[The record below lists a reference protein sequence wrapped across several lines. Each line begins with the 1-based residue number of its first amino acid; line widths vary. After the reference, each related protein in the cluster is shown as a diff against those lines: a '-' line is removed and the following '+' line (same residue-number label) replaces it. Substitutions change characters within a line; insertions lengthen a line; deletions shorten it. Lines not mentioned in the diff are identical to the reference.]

1 MKKSIL
7 LAFFIAVGMQNLVA
21 QNFEWAKQMGGTSY
35 DGGISITTDSS
46 GNVYTCGF
54 FEGAVDFDPG
64 TGTYNLSSAGSQDVF
79 ISKLD
84 ASGNLVWAKQ
94 MGGIGI
100 DGASSLCVDALG
112 NVYLTGY
119 FEGTADFDPGPGT
132 FNLTSVGNTDAYVA
146 KLDASGSLIW
156 AKQLS
161 GTNHVISRSIVI
173 DASGNVYTTG
183 DFQGTADFDP
193 STASFNLTSA
203 GATDIFV
210 SKLDAS
216 GNLVWAKHWG
226 DVSSDGALSITTDA
240 ASNVYTTGSFEGTV
254 DFDPGSGIYNLTSN
268 GNRDIFISK
277 LDASGNLVWAKH
289 WGGTSRDVCH
299 AITIDASGNLYTTGS
314 FEGTVDFD
322 PGSGIYNLTS
332 NGNSDIFISILDA
345 SGNLVLAQQFGG
357 TSSEEGFSIS
367 LDASGNIYSV
377 GSFQGT
383 ADFDPGPSTFNLISA
398 GYQDIYIS
406 KLDASGDFVW
416 VKHCGGTGWD
426 EGRSITTDPSGN
438 IYTTGFF
445 SDTADFNPGTASFNL
460 SSAGLLDVFVHKL
473 SQTTSIAN
481 NSFSKYIVAYPNPTT
496 GHLTILLGRK
506 YTDISIVVFNA
517 IGQEVLRKSY
527 SSAKEIDLWLEGKI
541 GVYLVEITS
550 GDNKAVVRL
559 IKE

>member
-1 MKKSIL
+1 
-7 LAFFIAVGMQNLVA
+7 
-21 QNFEWAKQMGGTSY
+21 
-35 DGGISITTDSS
+35 
-46 GNVYTCGF
+46 
-54 FEGAVDFDPG
+54 
-64 TGTYNLSSAGSQDVF
+64 
-79 ISKLD
+79 
-84 ASGNLVWAKQ
+84 
-94 MGGIGI
+94 
-100 DGASSLCVDALG
+100 
-112 NVYLTGY
+112 
-119 FEGTADFDPGPGT
+119 
-132 FNLTSVGNTDAYVA
+132 
-146 KLDASGSLIW
+146 
-156 AKQLS
+156 
-161 GTNHVISRSIVI
+161 
-173 DASGNVYTTG
+173 
-183 DFQGTADFDP
+183 
-193 STASFNLTSA
+193 
-203 GATDIFV
+203 
-210 SKLDAS
+210 
-216 GNLVWAKHWG
+216 
-226 DVSSDGALSITTDA
+226 
-240 ASNVYTTGSFEGTV
+240 
-254 DFDPGSGIYNLTSN
+254 
-268 GNRDIFISK
+268 
-277 LDASGNLVWAKH
+277 
-289 WGGTSRDVCH
+289 
-299 AITIDASGNLYTTGS
+299 
-314 FEGTVDFD
+314 
-322 PGSGIYNLTS
+322 
-332 NGNSDIFISILDA
+332 
-345 SGNLVLAQQFGG
+345 LAQQFGG